1 MNRVTLLMYSFL
13 LYSAGSFRRRMIT
26 TDKPQPC
33 RISLRAIAEFSIAGV
48 CGLVFAFV
56 ALFFCVE
63 VLSGKTAGMHDFVA
77 YWATGQQLVHH
88 ANPYDG
94 AAMLRIERSAGLPA
108 QYGAFFMRNPPYGL
122 WLSLPLGFVG
132 LRVAAALWSLLL
144 LTILVASVH
153 MLWVMNG
160 RPRNHLHL
168 LGYSFGPALAC
179 LIVGQTSLFALLGLV
194 LFLRLHRK
202 RPFLAGVSL
211 ALCALKPHLFLAFG
225 VVLLTWVFVSKSYNI
240 LAGAAVAIASSC
252 ALVFCIDP
260 MAWIQYS
267 QMMRTSGMEREF
279 IPCLG
284 VVLRLWINPHA
295 VWLQYLPTAL
305 GCAWALR
312 YFWVRRY
319 VWDWMKHGSL
329 LMLVSILAAPYSW
342 LFDQA
347 LAIPA
352 LLRGAYLTR
361 SRALL
366 GVLAIA
372 SALIQIEMLSPT
384 SLASAVNLWTAPAW
398 LAWYLAACSTAGNAS
413 AKNSGLAPSASSFE
427 SVSPSCR

>member
-1 MNRVTLLMYSFL
+1 
-13 LYSAGSFRRRMIT
+13 MIT
-26 TDKPQPC
+26 GKPHHR
-33 RISLRAIAEFSIAGV
+33 RINLRAIADFSIAGV

-77 YWATGQQLVHH
+77 YWATGRQLVHH

-94 AAMLRIERSAGLPA
+94 TAMLRIERSAGLPA

-122 WLSLPLGFVG
+122 WLSFPLGFVG

-153 MLWVMNG
+153 MLWIMNG

-179 LIVGQTSLFALLGLV
+179 LIVGQSSLFALLGLV
-194 LFLRLHRK
+194 LFLRLHHRK
-202 RPFLAGVSL
+202 PFLAGVSL
-211 ALCALKPHLFLAFG
+211 ALCALKPHLFLPFG
-225 VVLLTWVFVSKSYNI
+225 VVLVAWVTLSKSYKI
-240 LAGAAVAIASSC
+240 LAGASVAIAASC
-252 ALVFCIDP
+252 AVVFCIDP
-260 MAWIQYS
+260 MAWTQYS
-267 QMMRTSGMEREF
+267 QMMRTSGIEREF
-279 IPCLG
+279 IPCVS
-284 VVLRLWINPHA
+284 VVLRLWVSPHA
-295 VWLQYLPTAL
+295 AWLQYLPTVM

-312 YFWVRRY
+312 YFWTRRD
-319 VWDWMKHGSL
+319 VWDWMEHGSL

-384 SLASAVNLWTAPAW
+384 SLASVVNLWTAPAW
-398 LAWYLAACSTAGNAS
+398 LAWYLAACSTAGNAVVQD
-413 AKNSGLAPSASSFE
+413 GYHAPSPSSFE